1 MSFKGQGVDNK
12 HPLFCHHKDIN
23 QKHTSKT
30 NHGTKLLRK
39 RKSAKIAHPYRTRE
53 KRERKGEREG
63 ERGRVD
69 TKDKKQKPEKT
80 QVQ

>member
-1 MSFKGQGVDNK
+1 MLYASIETISEQ
-12 HPLFCHHKDIN
+12 HPFM
-23 QKHTSKT
+23 T
-30 NHGTKLLRK
+30 
-39 RKSAKIAHPYRTRE
+39 IAHPYRTRE

-63 ERGRVD
+63 ERGRAD